1 MTVAW
6 GQHGTVGNVVTEG
19 GMEGWEGVG
28 ICQRDMQ
35 PTGSQ
40 LRREDY
46 ENSSFPRHL

>member
-6 GQHGTVGNVVTEG
+6 GQHGTVGNVVTEE
-19 GMEGWEGVG
+19 GMEGWEGVR

-35 PTGSQ
+35 PTGGQ

-46 ENSSFPRHL
+46 KSSSDPTHL